1 MDDGLDWGE
10 KTSLRRETLSSI
22 LAGDLLDEQ
31 RAGVPQRS
39 AASARHSSLRRI
51 GEGDL
56 EVYSPD
62 DRSLYRTTC
71 TPRQHGV
78 RVRRLS

>member
-1 MDDGLDWGE
+1 MDDGLDWGK

-56 EVYSPD
+56 EVSSPD
-62 DRSLYRTTC
+62 ALYRTTC
-71 TPRQHGV
+71 TPRQPGV